1 LCDSGENIQVR
12 WAELQMNNNFVL
24 GENLPIPNTFSNA
37 SKTLRMLSNI
47 KLDSKENELLKAL
60 QEINFERN
68 GILIESLVKLP
79 HFEDTKQLILKL
91 LSGMKETNFSV
102 LANIPK
108 EQIEEEK
115 FKLLIKVIK
124 NCL

>member
-1 LCDSGENIQVR
+1 
-12 WAELQMNNNFVL
+12 
-24 GENLPIPNTFSNA
+24 
-37 SKTLRMLSNI
+37 MLSNI
-47 KLDSKENELLKAL
+47 KLDSKENELLEAL
-60 QEINFERN
+60 QEISFERN
-68 GILIESLVKLP
+68 SILIESLVELP
-79 HFEDTKQLILKL
+79 YLKDTKQLILKL

-102 LANIPK
+102 LANVPK